1 MGSRSRAEVH
11 STPLSL
17 SLSLLSGTTAPCF
30 LENCETLQF
39 WFASFVFCNDSTS
52 KMWQTKMKIE
62 SGIVG
67 KQRQVE
73 E

>member
-17 SLSLLSGTTAPCF
+17 SLSLLSGTTASCF
-30 LENCETLQF
+30 LRDVTILVREF
-39 WFASFVFCNDSTS
+39 WFCNDSTS

-67 KQRQVE
+67 KQDK
-73 E
+73 

>member
-67 KQRQVE
+67 KQDK
-73 E
+73 

>member
-52 KMWQTKMKIE
+52 KMWQKK
-62 SGIVG
+62 
-67 KQRQVE
+67 
-73 E
+73 

>member
-17 SLSLLSGTTAPCF
+17 SLSPERHHGALLLGKLRDVTI
-30 LENCETLQF
+30 LVREF
-39 WFASFVFCNDSTS
+39 WFCNDSTS

-67 KQRQVE
+67 KQDK
-73 E
+73 